1 MNNFNK
7 GISTA
12 NFPDILKS
20 IKVKIVFKKS
30 LKMKKESRSKV
41 FPVTSK
47 TFENFIYIY
56 IYIYIYILT
65 HSFRNICVDFEKAT
79 VQGTNQLL

>member
-30 LKMKKESRSKV
+30 LKMKKKSRSRV
-41 FPVTSK
+41 FPVK
-47 TFENFIYIY
+47 Y

-65 HSFRNICVDFEKAT
+65 HCFRNICVDFEKAT

>member
-30 LKMKKESRSKV
+30 LKMKKKSRSKV

-56 IYIYIYILT
+56 IYIYFD
-65 HSFRNICVDFEKAT
+65 SFFSKHMCGFRKGYSA
-79 VQGTNQLL
+79 GY

>member
-30 LKMKKESRSKV
+30 LKMKKKSRSRV
-41 FPVTSK
+41 FPVK
-47 TFENFIYIY
+47 YLYIY
-56 IYIYIYILT
+56 IHIYIYILT

>member
-12 NFPDILKS
+12 NFPDILKI

-30 LKMKKESRSKV
+30 LKMKKNPEARFS
-41 FPVTSK
+41 P
-47 TFENFIYIY
+47 
-56 IYIYIYILT
+56 
-65 HSFRNICVDFEKAT
+65 
-79 VQGTNQLL
+79 

>member
-30 LKMKKESRSKV
+30 LKMKKKSRSKV

-47 TFENFIYIY
+47 TFENF

>member
-30 LKMKKESRSKV
+30 LKMKKESRSRV
-41 FPVTSK
+41 FPVK
-47 TFENFIYIY
+47 YIYIY
-56 IYIYIYILT
+56 IYIYIYFD
-65 HSFRNICVDFEKAT
+65 SFFSKHMCGFRKGYSA
-79 VQGTNQLL
+79 GY

>member
-30 LKMKKESRSKV
+30 LKMKKKSRSRV
-41 FPVTSK
+41 FPVK
-47 TFENFIYIY
+47 
-56 IYIYIYILT
+56 YIYIYILT

>member
-30 LKMKKESRSKV
+30 LKMKKKSRSKV
-41 FPVTSK
+41 FPVPSK
-47 TFENFIYIY
+47 TIENFIY

>member
-30 LKMKKESRSKV
+30 LKMKKKSRSRV
-41 FPVTSK
+41 FPVK
-47 TFENFIYIY
+47 YIY
-56 IYIYIYILT
+56 IYFD
-65 HSFRNICVDFEKAT
+65 SFFSKHMCGFRKGYSA
-79 VQGTNQLL
+79 GY

>member
-1 MNNFNK
+1 MSNFNK

-30 LKMKKESRSKV
+30 LKMKKKSRSRV
-41 FPVTSK
+41 FPVK
-47 TFENFIYIY
+47 Y

-65 HSFRNICVDFEKAT
+65 HSFRNIRVDFEKAT

>member
-30 LKMKKESRSKV
+30 LKMKKKSRSRV
-41 FPVTSK
+41 FPVK
-47 TFENFIYIY
+47 Y